1 MNILFCAPHFGMV
14 PQTLPL
20 QLTQPRHPY
29 GTQELLLSAATF
41 LSWHGSQIPV
51 AWDPNV
57 NATYKG
63 QLHRRQTSD
72 WHHPCCSGL
81 QVQGTAI
88 SPAARKLYN
97 IFQHMVSPCLFI
109 IPRKRA
115 LCQAKPSL
123 LSSAFIGCFQL
134 PFSIRLRLS
143 IFIQQCHHFLRQ
155 LPIGTASI
163 LVRQISWSADHP
175 IVFSFPAFVFH
186 NACVIFKHP
195 SFVSVIRRHPENLR
209 KLIINRYRHLC
220 LPDIIFC
227 YQ

>member
-88 SPAARKLYN
+88 SPAAHFWLYRQEAVLSIVN
-97 IFQHMVSPCLFI
+97 HYSKTCYWERRLLFTHHYSARCFGMNMPKSRDI
-109 IPRKRA
+109 
-115 LCQAKPSL
+115 QAKIP
-123 LSSAFIGCFQL
+123 L
-134 PFSIRLRLS
+134 PQAIWNEF
-143 IFIQQCHHFLRQ
+143 
-155 LPIGTASI
+155 
-163 LVRQISWSADHP
+163 W
-175 IVFSFPAFVFH
+175 
-186 NACVIFKHP
+186 
-195 SFVSVIRRHPENLR
+195 
-209 KLIINRYRHLC
+209 LC
-220 LPDIIFC
+220 
-227 YQ
+227 YWERSEQ

>member
-1 MNILFCAPHFGMV
+1 MLIYMMTCIMNILFCAPHFGMV

-63 QLHRRQTSD
+63 QLHKRQTSD

-88 SPAARKLYN
+88 SPAAWKLYDKFMLIQYTCGACFCQVIHLVIH
-97 IFQHMVSPCLFI
+97 IFLCYNKLQSLF
-109 IPRKRA
+109 
-115 LCQAKPSL
+115 Q
-123 LSSAFIGCFQL
+123 
-134 PFSIRLRLS
+134 
-143 IFIQQCHHFLRQ
+143 
-155 LPIGTASI
+155 T
-163 LVRQISWSADHP
+163 
-175 IVFSFPAFVFH
+175 
-186 NACVIFKHP
+186 FK
-195 SFVSVIRRHPENLR
+195 FT
-209 KLIINRYRHLC
+209 
-220 LPDIIFC
+220 
-227 YQ
+227 